1 MESIARLVG
10 GSIVQLNYL
19 KLVVNMAYRSR
30 SRLIADR
37 LCIIFTRPDTFAG
50 KESTRNIE

>member
-1 MESIARLVG
+1 
-10 GSIVQLNYL
+10 L

-30 SRLIADR
+30 SRFIADR
-37 LCIIFTRPDTFAG
+37 LCIIFTRRDTFAG